1 MNINPSTWPFIK
13 ATSALKQVAISNAK
27 RIIHGEGERE
37 EGVSQLL
44 DWTKLTV
51 GCGAGSQRANAPA
64 NFLANP
70 TLISQLAGQHTHSI
84 RLFNTWDKYNH
95 SISNED
101 RLTQLYFVY
110 PRTMWQKQ
118 TPERPLLEIQGPSKH
133 TDPLTRVGTAQA
145 IKKYLQVK
153 IFAGTWKKTCWS
165 KINGK
170 VAACCFSC
178 KRHPAPTLCLID
190 FVLLSWEA

>member
-70 TLISQLAGQHTHSI
+70 TLISQLAGQHTHRI

-101 RLTQLYFVY
+101 QLTQLYFVY
-110 PRTMWQKQ
+110 IPKDNVTE
-118 TPERPLLEIQGPSKH
+118 T
-133 TDPLTRVGTAQA
+133 T

-153 IFAGTWKKTCWS
+153 RFAGTWKKTCWS
-165 KINGK
+165 KINWK
-170 VAACCFSC
+170 VAACCFPC
-178 KRHPAPTLCLID
+178 KRHRAPNLCLID
-190 FVLLSWEA
+190 FVLLSWEAQSGS